1 VSIKILVVDDEE
13 ITVEEALGRL
23 KLDTQGNKVPNFNVV
38 NKHKLLGI
46 SSLFMF

>member
-23 KLDTQGNKVPNFNVV
+23 KLGLKLDTQSNKAPNLNVI
-38 NKHKLLGI
+38 NKHK
-46 SSLFMF
+46 